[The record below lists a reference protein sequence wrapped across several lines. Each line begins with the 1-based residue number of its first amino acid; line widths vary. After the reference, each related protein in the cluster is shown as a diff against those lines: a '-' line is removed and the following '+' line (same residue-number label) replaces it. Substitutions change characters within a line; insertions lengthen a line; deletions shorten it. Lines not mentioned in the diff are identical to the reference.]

1 MDRKSFYV
9 LPLGLLMAFST
20 IGCQSP
26 YRADQGALF
35 GGLLGAGTGAIIG
48 DAVGNAG
55 AGTAIGAGVGALTG
69 AAIGSEIDE
78 IEAQNRA
85 MIAQQLGREV
95 RAGAVTIDDVVAMTQ
110 AGVQDELIVNHVRA
124 HGVAAPLQASDL
136 IFLQQQNVGTEVIK
150 AMQAPPPQPK
160 ERVVVREPAPRP
172 VIVEEHHYAPAPY
185 WWGPPRYPSHFHMR
199 RHRRPGVSWGM
210 SFHN

>member
-1 MDRKSFYV
+1 MDRKTPCILS
-9 LPLGLLMAFST
+9 LSLLVTLSA

-35 GGLLGAGTGAIIG
+35 GGLLGAGTGAIVG
-48 DAVGNAG
+48 DALGNAG
-55 AGTAIGAGVGALTG
+55 AGTAIGAGLGAITG
-69 AAIGSEIDE
+69 AAVGSELDE

-95 RAGAVTIDDVVAMTQ
+95 RAGAVTLDDVVTMTQ
-110 AGVQDELIVNHVRA
+110 AGVQDELIVNHIRI
-124 HGVAAPLQASDL
+124 HGVARPLEPSDL

-150 AMQAPPPQPK
+150 TMQNPPQRPK
-160 ERVVVREPAPRP
+160 EPVVVRQTSPRP
-172 VIVEEHHYAPAPY
+172 VIIEEHHYSPPPF
-185 WWGPPRYPSHFHMR
+185 WWGPSYRHRYSHVY